1 MSFYDLINRIWN
13 NKQNW
18 VSWVSASECLVCFL
32 IDVCS
37 GVKMRV
43 LHIEPAI
50 ALGSIQ
56 FDCLWLHSFDDI
68 IYIFCVSFHFCLVC
82 LFTSCCRCCCFS
94 SCCCCCCCWQ
104 KEASRSDVTCT
115 ATRAPLSAS
124 GNGNGIASDSC
135 RTVTSDNVTST
146 RRGQH
151 DEPTSTSVA
160 APSPSPPPTPTLTAI
175 ATATATWSPISTWR
189 VDQAEI
195 LDRVAAGAANARF
208 CLESQNGIRLQ
219 VKHIFV
225 TPMCMLHVAGPR
237 AEPSSPR
244 AMAINKL
251 TLMRC
256 ANTTANWSNSFR
268 IILLRSNSQRE
279 ITSRQQV
286 NETYRELKQIEGS
299 MAETVCMVDTIALQA
314 LEVFKMR
321 QEEA

>member
-1 MSFYDLINRIWN
+1 
-13 NKQNW
+13 
-18 VSWVSASECLVCFL
+18 
-32 IDVCS
+32 
-37 GVKMRV
+37 MRV

-82 LFTSCCRCCCFS
+82 LFTSCCRCCCS
-94 SCCCCCCCWQ
+94 SSCCCWQ

-124 GNGNGIASDSC
+124 GNG
-135 RTVTSDNVTST
+135 TVTSDNVTST

-160 APSPSPPPTPTLTAI
+160 APSPSPSNSNFNCHCDCDLDLMSDFHLNCRPG
-175 ATATATWSPISTWR
+175 
-189 VDQAEI
+189 QI

-268 IILLRSNSQRE
+268 IILLRSNSDRE
-279 ITSRQQV
+279 ITRRQQV

-299 MAETVCMVDTIALQA
+299 MGESVCMVDTIALQA
-314 LEVFKMR
+314 LEVFKTR
-321 QEEA
+321 QDEA

>member
-1 MSFYDLINRIWN
+1 MAFYDLIKRIWN

-18 VSWVSASECLVCFL
+18 VCWVSASECLVCFL

-82 LFTSCCRCCCFS
+82 LFTSCCRCCCS
-94 SCCCCCCCWQ
+94 SSCCCCCCWQ

-124 GNGNGIASDSC
+124 GNG
-135 RTVTSDNVTST
+135 TVTSDNVTST

-160 APSPSPPPTPTLTAI
+160 APSPSPTPTLTAI
-175 ATATATWSPISTWR
+175 ATATATSSPISTWTF
-189 VDQAEI
+189 DQARY
-195 LDRVAAGAANARF
+195 LTGLQLGQPTHAFASSRKTGFGCKWSTFLSRQCA
-208 CLESQNGIRLQ
+208 CCMLQ
-219 VKHIFV
+219 VRE
-225 TPMCMLHVAGPR
+225 LSR
-237 AEPSSPR
+237 AAPGRWLSTDWPSCG
-244 AMAINKL
+244 AQIQQQTGAIHFESFYCERSQGGSRSTKL
-251 TLMRC
+251 TES
-256 ANTTANWSNSFR
+256 SNR
-268 IILLRSNSQRE
+268 LKARWLRLY
-279 ITSRQQV
+279 V
-286 NETYRELKQIEGS
+286 W
-299 MAETVCMVDTIALQA
+299 
-314 LEVFKMR
+314 
-321 QEEA
+321 